1 MLLYI
6 VRIIY
11 FSQLESRDLQ
21 LHNFTHAYWG
31 RRSRY
36 TAEVLPSTYCKSIY
50 LTTLATH
57 WPMISA
63 KPLHAI
69 YTSPK
74 AQAQHVQKSV
84 SSVSSV
90 DKRFVTIRVLR
101 GQQRKHPG
109 GAQAQQVH
117 LCAFCVLCVRQNSH
131 SAREKSVPSVGEKQA
146 PRAWT
151 KWLKICHK
159 SQNYLVKAIII

>member
-21 LHNFTHAYWG
+21 LHNFTHAYRG
-31 RRSRY
+31 RRSLHA
-36 TAEVLPSTYCKSIY
+36 AEVPPSTYCIAMR

-57 WPMISA
+57 RQMISA
-63 KPLHAI
+63 KPLHAM

-74 AQAQHVQKSV
+74 AQAQRVQKSV

-101 GQQRKHPG
+101 LQQSKHPE
-109 GAQAQQVH
+109 GAQAQRVH
-117 LCAFCVLCVRQNSH
+117 LCAFCVLCVRHNSH
-131 SAREKSVPSVGEKQA
+131 SAREASV
-146 PRAWT
+146 
-151 KWLKICHK
+151 
-159 SQNYLVKAIII
+159 